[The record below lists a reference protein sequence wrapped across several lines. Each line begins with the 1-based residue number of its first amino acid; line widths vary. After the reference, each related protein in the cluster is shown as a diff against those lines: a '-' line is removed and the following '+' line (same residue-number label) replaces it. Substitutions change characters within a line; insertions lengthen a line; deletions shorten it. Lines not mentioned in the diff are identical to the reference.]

1 MTTIYFVAFGPVD
14 HSLLR
19 KLAEETGRILGLTVE
34 IAPAA
39 LEIPKNAYD
48 RRRDQ
53 HLSDAFLAELR
64 RERPAPRATVLG
76 ITQVDLYTPG
86 LNFVFGQ
93 ADMSERVAVI
103 SLCRLRPFRAILRA
117 APQGRSNGRTEFWG
131 RPHNEPLL
139 LERAVKEAVHEL
151 GHTFGL
157 PHCPNPSCVM
167 HFSNSLADTDRKGK
181 QFCPSC
187 KRKLPARP

>member
-1 MTTIYFVAFGPVD
+1 MKLKMTTIYFVAFGPVD
-14 HSLLR
+14 RGLMR
-19 KLAEETGRILGLTVE
+19 KVAEETGRILGLTVE

-64 RERPAPRATVLG
+64 RKRPVPRATVLG

-103 SLCRLRPFRAILRA
+103 SLCRLRP
-117 APQGRSNGRTEFWG
+117 EFWG
-131 RPHNEPLL
+131 RPRNEPLL

-181 QFCPSC
+181 VFCPSC
-187 KRKLPARP
+187 ECKLPARP